1 MNNCTFA
8 SMGKWKVLRSFFR
21 FLYEKKIYWMY
32 PIIIVIVL
40 IGILVLLGEGS
51 AVSPF
56 IYSIF

>member
-1 MNNCTFA
+1 M
-8 SMGKWKVLRSFFR
+8 SKWKVLRSFFR

-32 PIIIVIVL
+32 PIIIVIIL
-40 IGILVLLGEGS
+40 IGLLVLFGEGS